1 VCAVPEE
8 GWQDLFAERVAAVPI
23 FRHCQALCAGYW
35 CLWTPPYIAIR
46 KLVSGSVYR
55 VLSGQHQSSLLVK
68 F

>member
-23 FRHCQALCAGYW
+23 FRQWQHNLLATGVCGLLLILQYE
-35 CLWTPPYIAIR
+35 